1 MALTFDSIHAGPSL
15 EELAGDTELEH
26 DPDSWEEDDRE
37 DTCTES
43 QADVH
48 PGLSLEHIPVDIDA
62 TCSERYGERD
72 GSAAFSHESELADS
86 ETVHPRLSL
95 NRIRVDADEN
105 GNESC
110 SDGDGSAA
118 IYHEHERTDSETRGV
133 EECTPDPE
141 NKDDDESSDLHR
153 MPFDQLPHLS
163 SEPLR
168 PKNPAKGSKS
178 KEKPAEIRQVA
189 LFDVHPLLEFARTH
203 FNLTTPR
210 PSIFHKPVE
219 FNLGKRLEW
228 EKKLISTPLTR
239 LPKDQT
245 VVAVQAFRNVS
256 GFMGNRASG
265 KNQVDHCFK
274 LLRNVV
280 PRSPALKDEIYCQL
294 CKQLTRNPSANAV
307 INGWLLLNAC
317 LVTFP
322 PSPPLAECLERF
334 ISVHIGAS
342 GESEVS
348 AEVSAYAV
356 EALASLGCC
365 ATHSER
371 KEIPSAAELRALQRH
386 ALNDIIVML
395 ADDSVL
401 VMQVS
406 AWTTSRDLAGLVARK
421 LGVCHEKAFA
431 LFEMN
436 DDEEEHLVPDHE
448 RVMDLYAE
456 WERTHIDVSDL
467 NQKKKKGKNVTAPE
481 PEASLSKAA
490 AIQGYYLTYKAYLWV
505 HVDDETAADVSLYYL
520 QAVHNVLKCRYICS
534 LDVAVE
540 LASYQ
545 LYCQLGNG
553 STPALNEITNNIH
566 EYIPHALLSASNRAA
581 VAEQV
586 LARYDTF
593 VNSWCVQ
600 SSQQARLAYLR
611 LCKRQPFYGLTLF
624 HVRNSRHLA
633 VLPSRVNLAINDM
646 GIGILGTD
654 SDEVLAMFPYSD
666 IASWGYSANSFVFNV
681 VRGREETEY
690 SFKTVQGKSINDNVV
705 AYVDY
710 IISLTAIASD

>member
-62 TCSERYGERD
+62 TC
-72 GSAAFSHESELADS
+72 
-86 ETVHPRLSL
+86 
-95 NRIRVDADEN
+95 N
-105 GNESC
+105 
-110 SDGDGSAA
+110 
-118 IYHEHERTDSETRGV
+118 SETRGV

-168 PKNPAKGSKS
+168 PKNPAKGSK
-178 KEKPAEIRQVA
+178 
-189 LFDVHPLLEFARTH
+189 
-203 FNLTTPR
+203 

-386 ALNDIIVML
+386 ALNDIIVVL
-395 ADDSVL
+395 ADGSVL

-467 NQKKKKGKNVTAPE
+467 NQKKKK
-481 PEASLSKAA
+481 
-490 AIQGYYLTYKAYLWV
+490 AIEGYYLTYKAYLWV

-586 LARYDTF
+586 LA
-593 VNSWCVQ
+593 SWCVQ

-690 SFKTVQGKSINDNVV
+690 SFKTVQQCLLQGKSINDNVV

>member
-1 MALTFDSIHAGPSL
+1 MRDPVWRSWRVTQ
-15 EELAGDTELEH
+15 ELEH

-62 TCSERYGERD
+62 TCSE
-72 GSAAFSHESELADS
+72 
-86 ETVHPRLSL
+86 RLSL

-141 NKDDDESSDLHR
+141 NKDDAESSDLHR

-294 CKQLTRNPSANAV
+294 CKQLTRNPSA
-307 INGWLLLNAC
+307 
-317 LVTFP
+317 
-322 PSPPLAECLERF
+322 ECCYKR
-334 ISVHIGAS
+334 VHIGAS

-534 LDVAVE
+534 LEVAVE